1 MTTNITP
8 QRPAGEQVPL
18 LQLENVSKTFVPAGG
33 MRSKRQQ
40 REPVRALDDV
50 SLTVAQHETVALVG
64 ESGSGK
70 STLARVAMRL
80 LTPDS
85 GLVLLDG
92 QDLLGMDRASLIAAR
107 RRIQMVF
114 QDPYSSLNP
123 QRTVGYAIA
132 EPARVN
138 RLVSSSE
145 QAGYV
150 EELLDRVGLPARLAS
165 RLPRE
170 LSGGQRQRVA
180 IARALAVKPGML
192 VADEAVSA
200 LDVSVQAQILN
211 LFETLREELDLTM
224 LFISHQ
230 LPVVAHVADR
240 VAVMY
245 LGRIVEIG
253 TPEDLFAH
261 PAHPYTAGLIEAQ
274 PGRHRRKS
282 KPATRRHRDISP
294 SELFERGC
302 SYRDRCQLAV
312 QQCHEIQPPMVSVAA
327 GQHAACHRARE
338 ISSSQPEVASA
349 TTPCGGGCV
358 SAQARV
364 LDWWRGILCSSVGL

>member
-1 MTTNITP
+1 VRGAP
-8 QRPAGEQVPL
+8 SARFAAAGADGGGEPL
-18 LQLENVSKTFVPAGG
+18 LRIEGVSKTFVAASGLRG
-33 MRSKRQQ
+33 MKRGE
-40 REPVRALDDV
+40 REQVKALDDV
-50 SLTVAQHETVALVG
+50 SLTVARHQTVALVG

-80 LTPDS
+80 VEPDR
-85 GLVLLDG
+85 GRVLLDG
-92 QDLLGMDRASLIAAR
+92 QDLLAMDRARLIAAR

-123 QRTVGYAIA
+123 RRTIGYAIA
-132 EPARVN
+132 EPAHVHG
-138 RLVSSSE
+138 LVGKGE
-145 QAGYV
+145 QAAYV
-150 EELLDRVGLPARLAS
+150 QSLLERVGLPARLAG

-180 IARALAVKPGML
+180 IARALAVKPEVL

-211 LFETLREELDLTM
+211 LFETLRSELDLTM

-245 LGRIVEIG
+245 LGRIVELG
-253 TPEDLFAH
+253 APTDLFAR

-274 PGRHRRKS
+274 PGRHRRHGQ
-282 KPATRRHRDISP
+282 PATRRHSDVP
-294 SELFERGC
+294 AAELIERGC
-302 SYRDRCQLAV
+302 SYRDRCPLATQV
-312 QQCHEIQPPMVSVAA
+312 CHEIQPPLVSV
-327 GQHAACHRARE
+327 GPEQRAACHHAGDVSTTVQE
-338 ISSSQPEVASA
+338 PALPLSSCAA
-349 TTPCGGGCV
+349 N
-358 SAQARV
+358 
-364 LDWWRGILCSSVGL
+364 

>member
-1 MTTNITP
+1 VTVAEGCTVGASASGS
-8 QRPAGEQVPL
+8 AGGEPL
-18 LQLENVSKTFVPAGG
+18 LRIEGVSKTFVAASGLPGG
-33 MRSKRQQ
+33 KRGDRAQ
-40 REPVRALDDV
+40 VRALDDV
-50 SLTVAQHETVALVG
+50 SLAVARHETVALVG

-80 LTPDS
+80 VEPDE
-85 GLVLLDG
+85 GRVLLDG
-92 QDLLGMDRASLIAAR
+92 QDLLAMDRARLIAAR

-123 QRTVGYAIA
+123 RRSVGYAVA
-132 EPARVN
+132 EPARVHEI
-138 RLVSSSE
+138 VSKGE
-145 QAGYV
+145 QAAYV
-150 EELLDRVGLPARLAS
+150 QSLLERVGLPARLAG

-180 IARALAVKPGML
+180 IARALAVKPEVL

-211 LFETLREELDLTM
+211 LFETLRSELDLTM

-245 LGRIVEIG
+245 LGRIVELG
-253 TPEDLFAH
+253 APADLFAR

-274 PGRHRRKS
+274 PGRHRRNAP
-282 KPATRRHRDISP
+282 PATRRHSDVP
-294 SELFERGC
+294 AAELIERGC
-302 SYRDRCQLAV
+302 SYRDRCPLATQV
-312 QQCHEIQPPMVSVAA
+312 CHETQPPMVSV
-327 GQHAACHRARE
+327 GIGRHAACHHA
-338 ISSSQPEVASA
+338 
-349 TTPCGGGCV
+349 GDV
-358 SAQARV
+358 SAAVQEPAASP
-364 LDWWRGILCSSVGL
+364 LSSCTAN